1 MAPSLLLCVLFVIV
15 IGLSCVAG
23 WSARSAV
30 PRQTASALAAGMAQ
44 AQAQAP
50 ARRSAAR
57 ATTTTMVVENDAFRK
72 ANREMRK
79 AGADERMVEIRMPM
93 GLVLDED
100 RDGNVFVKEIDQGGR
115 AAKTGKVFV
124 GDRIAMVSATFGDD
138 LWSCRGVGLTRVMSS
153 IKVRNSKPVRLVL
166 EAPNEAEEKK
176 RRLIAF
182 KELSADQK
190 AAKAKKD
197 DELLAAMLEE
207 DKELFKKGVKKGFF
221 GLF

>member
-1 MAPSLLLCVLFVIV
+1 MAPSLLLCVLIV

-23 WSARSAV
+23 WSARPAA

-57 ATTTTMVVENDAFRK
+57 ATTTTTMVVENDAFRK

>member
-1 MAPSLLLCVLFVIV
+1 MLLWGADAWLASPST
-15 IGLSCVAG
+15 GLRSNTQR
-23 WSARSAV
+23 ARPV
-30 PRQTASALAAGMAQ
+30 MK
-44 AQAQAP
+44 
-50 ARRSAAR
+50 
-57 ATTTTMVVENDAFRK
+57 VDNDAYRK

-79 AGADERMVEIRMPM
+79 AGADERTVELRMPM
-93 GLVLDED
+93 GMVLDED
-100 RDGNVFVKEIDQGGR
+100 AQGNVFVKEIDKGGR
-115 AAKTGKVFV
+115 AEKSGMVFV

-138 LWSCRGVGLTRVMSS
+138 MWSARGAGLTRVMST

-166 EAPNEAEEKK
+166 EAANEAEEKK

-182 KELSADQK
+182 KELTADQK
-190 AAKAKKD
+190 AAKKQKD